1 MLDTALLKSD
11 TCTCSIR
18 DVAISN
24 LFILENAINKA
35 VKVTRLL
42 DVNTS
47 RFLKNSVYVLAT
59 SLVSLA
65 AFSISAVP
73 QTILRATVGS
83 RGLFLDSRSSN
94 HLSKDNYCL
103 KKGEL

>member
-11 TCTCSIR
+11 TYSCSIR
-18 DVAISN
+18 NVAISN

-83 RGLFLDSRSSN
+83 V
-94 HLSKDNYCL
+94 
-103 KKGEL
+103 GEQA